1 MLSLRKL
8 TRSPS
13 PVSYPHTHKTH
24 TQKKGMAE
32 VSARG
37 DVNVSSFPGRSP
49 GCGGFIDI
57 SQSARK
63 VVFVGT
69 FTSGGLHV
77 RVDSDGG
84 GGAGRRNG
92 SGGSSGGSGNG
103 SGEKRSLSISSEGRH
118 PKFKASVGEVTFAGS
133 SAGGREVVYVTE
145 RALFRLREVVE
156 RGGGTRGG
164 RRASERR
171 RRRRRRRREQKEEE
185 NKDDRRAV
193 RGGPGDRRR
202 EGRAEQDGV
211 QACDPGRGGAGHGPE
226 GARRGLNFDRKKLFF
241 FDGR

>member
-1 MLSLRKL
+1 
-8 TRSPS
+8 
-13 PVSYPHTHKTH
+13 
-24 TQKKGMAE
+24 MAE

-156 RGGGTRGG
+156 RVVEGLEVGEEPRSAAAAAAAAAGS
-164 RRASERR
+164 RRKRKTKTIVELCEVAPGIDVERDVLSKMAFR
-171 RRRRRRRREQKEEE
+171 P
-185 NKDDRRAV
+185 AI
-193 RGGPGDRRR
+193 
-202 EGRAEQDGV
+202 
-211 QACDPGRGGAGHGPE
+211 PE
-226 GARRGLNFDRKKLFF
+226 GGVRVMDQRVLEGV
-241 FDGR
+241 

>member
-1 MLSLRKL
+1 
-8 TRSPS
+8 
-13 PVSYPHTHKTH
+13 
-24 TQKKGMAE
+24 MAE

-63 VVFVGT
+63 VLFVGT
-69 FTSGGLHV
+69 FKSGGLHV
-77 RVDSDGG
+77 RFDSDGG

-156 RGGGTRGG
+156 R
-164 RRASERR
+164 
-171 RRRRRRRREQKEEE
+171 EEE
-185 NKDDRRAV
+185 GLEEGEEPRSAAAAAAAAAGSRRKRKTKTIVELCEVA
-193 RGGPGDRRR
+193 PGIDVERDVLSKMAFRP
-202 EGRAEQDGV
+202 AI
-211 QACDPGRGGAGHGPE
+211 PE
-226 GARRGLNFDRKKLFF
+226 GGVRVMDQRVLEGV
-241 FDGR
+241 

>member
-1 MLSLRKL
+1 
-8 TRSPS
+8 
-13 PVSYPHTHKTH
+13 
-24 TQKKGMAE
+24 MAE

-133 SAGGREVVYVTE
+133 SEGEEPRSAAAAAAAAAGSRRKRKTKTIVELCEV
-145 RALFRLREVVE
+145 APGIDVE
-156 RGGGTRGG
+156 RDVLSKMAFRP
-164 RRASERR
+164 AI
-171 RRRRRRRREQKEEE
+171 
-185 NKDDRRAV
+185 
-193 RGGPGDRRR
+193 
-202 EGRAEQDGV
+202 
-211 QACDPGRGGAGHGPE
+211 PE
-226 GARRGLNFDRKKLFF
+226 GGVRVMDQRVLEGV
-241 FDGR
+241 